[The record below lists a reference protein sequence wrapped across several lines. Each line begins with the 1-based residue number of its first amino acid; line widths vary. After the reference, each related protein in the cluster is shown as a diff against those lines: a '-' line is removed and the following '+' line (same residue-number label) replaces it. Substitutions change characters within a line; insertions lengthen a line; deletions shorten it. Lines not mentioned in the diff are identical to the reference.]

1 MPDMPPRTKKT
12 IAPVIEPLEPEPIE
26 TSFIDEEEEEDTVTF
41 KRSHFYSALSIL
53 TFFAG
58 ILVGYVVWGT
68 DLLPQFGSGSGTAA
82 QANGPVVE
90 APVVTEE
97 PQYVRYDVPSEG
109 FYALGPDDAP
119 ITIIEF
125 SDYQCPF
132 CRRWHDEVYEQLLA
146 EYPGKIKFVY
156 RNLPLTSIH
165 SDAQSAAE
173 AAMCAGEQNAYWQF
187 HDKLLSSEILGTGAY
202 TQYAQDLN
210 LDMLAFDA
218 CVTTQKYKDAIQA
231 DSDFALNLGVRST
244 PTFFING
251 LAIVGAQP
259 LDVFKQVIDKELA
272 GEIPTN

>member
-1 MPDMPPRTKKT
+1 MPPKTKQI
-12 IAPVIEPLEPEPIE
+12 IAPVIEPIEPEPIE
-26 TSFIDEEEEEDTVTF
+26 QAFVEEDTVTF
-41 KRSHFYSALSIL
+41 KRSHFYSVLSIL

-68 DLLPQFGSGSGTAA
+68 GLLSQLGIGSGTAA
-82 QANGPVVE
+82 QSNGPVVE
-90 APVVTEE
+90 APVTAE
-97 PQYVRYDVPSEG
+97 PQYTRYSIPTDGSY
-109 FYALGPDDAP
+109 FLGPADAP
-119 ITIIEF
+119 ITIVEF

-132 CRRWHDEVYEQLLA
+132 CRRWHDEVYEKLLA
-146 EYPGKIKFVY
+146 AYPGKIRFVY

-165 SDAQSAAE
+165 PDAQAAAE
-173 AAMCAGEQNAYWQF
+173 AAMCAGEQNVYWQY
-187 HDKLLSSEILGTGAY
+187 HDKLFSSEILGSGAY
-202 TQYAQDLN
+202 TQYAKELN
-210 LDMLAFDA
+210 LDMTAFQA
-218 CVTTQKYKDAIQA
+218 CITNQKYKDVIQA